1 VRCIITKKNIKKA
14 GLYYEKALKIRKNLY
29 GLDNL
34 DVAHSIDLLGRLMR
48 DDDKFHLADS
58 LANLAFN
65 IREKL
70 TSDTDAVMVD
80 SYHSL
85 GMIAYDLGENE
96 KAEKDYRNEGKI
108 LKRTGKVYPAFLFN
122 FATVLQANGKY
133 KEADSLFKESLNLS
147 RKYYGGNHPFV
158 ANCLDGYAQ
167 MKNNLG
173 DYDTAITL
181 SNEAARIRKKVFGEE
196 SDMYALSLNN
206 LGRIYQNMKQHK
218 TAINCFEKAI
228 NISYQIGDTN
238 HAEGV
243 YPANLAKSQYAV
255 GDYDKSLRSWKTVLN
270 FDRKTYG
277 ENKFVAEDLDY
288 IAKIYFVKG
297 KPEKAEELYREL
309 LKIYPRADAMISLGE
324 ILTGKGMNVEADT
337 LLRKG
342 LKILMDKRPADINEI
357 AEAKGLLGENLISE
371 KRYQDAEP
379 LLLDSFNSLKK
390 EDDTLTV
397 KAAGRLARLYTEWGK
412 SSEAMKY
419 KRMLSGAD

>member
-1 VRCIITKKNIKKA
+1 
-14 GLYYEKALKIRKNLY
+14 
-29 GLDNL
+29 
-34 DVAHSIDLLGRLMR
+34 
-48 DDDKFHLADS
+48 
-58 LANLAFN
+58 
-65 IREKL
+65 
-70 TSDTDAVMVD
+70 
-80 SYHSL
+80 
-85 GMIAYDLGENE
+85 
-96 KAEKDYRNEGKI
+96 
-108 LKRTGKVYPAFLFN
+108 
-122 FATVLQANGKY
+122 
-133 KEADSLFKESLNLS
+133 
-147 RKYYGGNHPFV
+147 
-158 ANCLDGYAQ
+158 

-173 DYDTAITL
+173 DYNTAITL
-181 SNEAARIRKKVFGEE
+181 SNEAARIRKKVFGEK